1 MAQAIWNGTVLAD
14 SDDVV
19 VVDGFTYFPR
29 DTVDHGLLVESPHT
43 SVCGWKGRASYY
55 TVVVD
60 GEENRDAA
68 WYYPTPSAAAHQVE
82 GRIAFWR
89 GVKVVADGAATG
101 KSSTPKRRPS
111 LLDRIRAKAV
121 TSAPMPD
128 HDDLANHG
136 PVTGGERPVV
146 DLDDATFEAG
156 TEGAWTVVDFWA
168 PWCGPCKA
176 FHPVFDRVARDT
188 AGVRFA
194 RCDVDAN
201 PRSAAAL
208 GILSIPTV
216 VLFDPDGNEADRI
229 VGVPP
234 SKELNRLLARA
245 TSPTGSAA

>member
-1 MAQAIWNGTVLAD
+1 MARAIWNGTVLAD

-29 DTVDHGLLVESPHT
+29 DAVDHDLLVESPHT
-43 SVCGWKGRASYY
+43 SVCGWKGRANYF

-68 WYYPTPSAAAHQVE
+68 WYYATPSAAAQKVE

-89 GVKVVADGAATG
+89 GVKVVADETATG
-101 KSSTPKRRPS
+101 VSAASERRPS
-111 LLDRIRAKAV
+111 LLDRLRGKTAASPP
-121 TSAPMPD
+121 THD
-128 HDDLANHG
+128 HDDLPGHG
-136 PVTGGERPVV
+136 PVAGGETPVV
-146 DLDDATFEAG
+146 DLDDSTFEDG

-176 FHPVFDRVARDT
+176 FHPVFDQVARDT
-188 AGVRFA
+188 PEVRFA
-194 RCDVDAN
+194 RCDVDTN

-234 SKELNRLLARA
+234 RKELNRLLARA

>member
-1 MAQAIWNGTVLAD
+1 MARAIWNGTVLAD

-29 DTVDHGLLVESPHT
+29 DTVDHDLLVESPHT
-43 SVCGWKGRASYY
+43 SVCGWKGHANYY

-68 WYYPTPSAAAHQVE
+68 WYYPTPSAAAQKVE

-89 GVKVVADGAATG
+89 GVNVVDDETAASE
-101 KSSTPKRRPS
+101 SSAPERRPS
-111 LLDRIRAKAV
+111 LLDRLRGKTATNTPAHK
-121 TSAPMPD
+121 
-128 HDDLANHG
+128 HDDLHDHS
-136 PVTGGERPVV
+136 PVAGGETPVV
-146 DLDDATFEAG
+146 DLDDTSFDAG

-176 FHPVFDRVARDT
+176 FHPIFDQVAHET
-188 AGVRFA
+188 PGVRFA
-194 RCDVDAN
+194 RCDVDTS
-201 PRSAAAL
+201 PRSAAML

-216 VLFDPDGNEADRI
+216 VLFDPAGNEAERI

-234 SKELNRLLARA
+234 RKELNRLLARA